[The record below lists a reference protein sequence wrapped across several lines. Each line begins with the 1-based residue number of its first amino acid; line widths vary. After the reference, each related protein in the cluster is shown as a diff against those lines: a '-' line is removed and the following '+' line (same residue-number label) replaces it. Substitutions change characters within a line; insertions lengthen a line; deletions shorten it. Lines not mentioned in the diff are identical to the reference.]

1 MSVVYSTDNGSSCI
15 KGVMLE
21 IQGDR
26 VIEREMEKVR
36 EIKKKRE
43 RESEIERE

>member
-15 KGVMLE
+15 KRVMLE

-26 VIEREMEKVR
+26 VIEREMEMEKVR
-36 EIKKKRE
+36 EIKKE
-43 RESEIERE
+43 RE